1 VEESG
6 EHVVFGTGE
15 LYLDCALHDLRLMYG
30 DIEVKVADPVTSFC
44 ETVPDSNPYRVI
56 GTLDTTVST
65 LNTTICTLNT
75 TICTL
80 GTTICTLNTTICT
93 LDTTISTLGTTVSTL
108 GTTRCAEQVV
118 DTSSLKCFAETP
130 NKKNK
135 LTMIAEPLEKGLA
148 EDIELGKVCMP
159 MPMLSGSGI
168 PTALRMI
175 GGDDEANCHTQ
186 KLLKRPTTTTARN
199 R

>member
-44 ETVPDSNPYRVI
+44 ETVPESNPYRVI
-56 GTLDTTVST
+56 G
-65 LNTTICTLNT
+65 
-75 TICTL
+75 
-80 GTTICTLNTTICT
+80 
-93 LDTTISTLGTTVSTL
+93 TLGTTVSTL
-108 GTTRCAEQVV
+108 GTIRCAKQVV

-159 MPMLSGSGI
+159 MPVATRRSDTDG
-168 PTALRMI
+168 
-175 GGDDEANCHTQ
+175 
-186 KLLKRPTTTTARN
+186 TTHD
-199 R
+199 